1 MASLLT
7 EEDKL
12 MLKEVFEEIDVD
24 GKGNISMEKLFN
36 EMDLDEMG
44 PGVFVIA
51 AMFDTNGDGMIN
63 FEEFQ
68 EMAVKG
74 LKGDFSA
81 EQMFKIFDKN
91 GDGFITC
98 DEAKK
103 LMLTFGE
110 DVSDAEANEFIEK
123 GDKDGDGKLNFE
135 EFKAFKAAFDDD
147 SDD

>member
-1 MASLLT
+1 
-7 EEDKL
+7 
-12 MLKEVFEEIDVD
+12 
-24 GKGNISMEKLFN
+24 
-36 EMDLDEMG
+36 
-44 PGVFVIA
+44 
-51 AMFDTNGDGMIN
+51 
-63 FEEFQ
+63 
-68 EMAVKG
+68 
-74 LKGDFSA
+74 
-81 EQMFKIFDKN
+81 MFKIFDKN

-135 EFKAFKAAFDDD
+135 EFKAFKAAFDEDSDD